1 MIYLRKKGERARKM
15 HKKQRAPH
23 ILFDKSKFPPCLRV
37 YAFSFLY
44 YTIHKFIFT
53 TGEEAAA

>member
-23 ILFDKSKFPPCLRV
+23 ILFDKSKFPLRLRV

-44 YTIHKFIFT
+44 YTIL
-53 TGEEAAA
+53 